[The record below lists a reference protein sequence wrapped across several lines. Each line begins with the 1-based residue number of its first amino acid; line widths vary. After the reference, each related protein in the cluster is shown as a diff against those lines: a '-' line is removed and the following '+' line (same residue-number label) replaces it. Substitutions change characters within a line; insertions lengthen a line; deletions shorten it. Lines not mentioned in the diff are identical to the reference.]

1 MKQYKLSMLS
11 ELSPL
16 SDERTIEAETDEEA
30 IRKAEE
36 ESDKVPV
43 LICMDLYRTSGTLVK
58 HWGKYP
64 ENPKFKIDKLTIQN

>member
-1 MKQYKLSMLS
+1 MANYKLSMIS

-43 LICMDLYRTSGTLVK
+43 LICMDLYREDRTLVK
-58 HWGKYP
+58 HWGK
-64 ENPKFKIDKLTIQN
+64 

>member
-1 MKQYKLSMLS
+1 MANYKLSMLS

-16 SDERTIEAETDEEA
+16 SDERTIETGTDEEA

-43 LICMDLYRTSGTLVK
+43 LICMSLAD
-58 HWGKYP
+58 
-64 ENPKFKIDKLTIQN
+64 ENGRVVRQW